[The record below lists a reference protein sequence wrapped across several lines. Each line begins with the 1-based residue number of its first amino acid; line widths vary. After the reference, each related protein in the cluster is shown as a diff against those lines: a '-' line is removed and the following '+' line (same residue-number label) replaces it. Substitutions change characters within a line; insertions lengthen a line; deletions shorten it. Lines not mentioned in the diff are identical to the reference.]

1 MGEEIT
7 RKPVQSPGQNQ
18 GSTDPRPGTGTRPE
32 QATGNSPAPAPGT
45 GRTAQARTP
54 ARGGTGTGTET
65 QEKKSAT
72 VLPVSEDKSQTAPA
86 PEPPKKKQT
95 RTKKPKKKEQTE
107 FSADQISALILSAS
121 AIIGSRPGMEVWTL
135 RPDEATQLAIPIANM
150 IEKSEKLKAMSE
162 HADAI
167 SLVTASLVIFAPRML
182 IYNDQQKKKKL
193 EQTGG
198 VKIVHEKGKSAGGAE
213 RPVKPSP
220 SNGPKPGSSALD
232 AISPLI

>member
-18 GSTDPRPGTGTRPE
+18 GSADPRPGTGTRPG
-32 QATGNSPAPAPGT
+32 QAAGNSPAPAPGT
-45 GRTAQARTP
+45 GRTAPARTP
-54 ARGGTGTGTET
+54 ARPGTGTET
-65 QEKKSAT
+65 QEKPAT
-72 VLPVSEDKSQTAPA
+72 VLSVSEDKSQTAPA

-121 AIIGSRPGMEVWTL
+121 AIIGSRPGLEVWTL
-135 RPDEATQLAIPIANM
+135 RPDEATQLANPIANM

-198 VKIVHEKGKSAGGAE
+198 VKIVHEKGKSAGGVE
-213 RPVKPSP
+213 RPSKPSP
-220 SNGPKPGSSALD
+220 SNGPKPGFSALD

>member
-1 MGEEIT
+1 
-7 RKPVQSPGQNQ
+7 
-18 GSTDPRPGTGTRPE
+18 
-32 QATGNSPAPAPGT
+32 
-45 GRTAQARTP
+45 
-54 ARGGTGTGTET
+54 
-65 QEKKSAT
+65 
-72 VLPVSEDKSQTAPA
+72 
-86 PEPPKKKQT
+86 
-95 RTKKPKKKEQTE
+95 
-107 FSADQISALILSAS
+107 
-121 AIIGSRPGMEVWTL
+121 MEVWTL
-135 RPDEATQLAIPIANM
+135 RPDEATQLANPIANM

-213 RPVKPSP
+213 RPSKPSP